1 MKLKSHLSHLFFLY
15 KRTSLKRYLT
25 SLSLRA
31 FFNIKKR
38 EQEKPIHFS
47 FQNKLQGWKM
57 YLEITWSEVKWSESR
72 SVMSDS
78 LRPHGL
84 YSPRNSSGQNTGV
97 GSLSLP
103 QGIFPIQG
111 SNWGLLLYRRILYQL
126 SHKGSCSEGKMERNH
141 RRVTAKQHFSLE
153 AAYMA
158 MPLQRVGTVC
168 WGSGFRD
175 RTPGKGPGWLPWR
188 CSEVASRT

>member
-1 MKLKSHLSHLFFLY
+1 MRCNKQWMKLKSHLSHLFFLY

-84 YSPRNSSGQNTGV
+84 YSPCNSPVQNTGV
-97 GSLSLP
+97 GSYCLL
-103 QGIFPIQG
+103 QGIFLTQV
-111 SNWGLLLYRRILYQL
+111 
-126 SHKGSCSEGKMERNH
+126 SHIAGRLFTSWAT
-141 RRVTAKQHFSLE
+141 RVAHKSHSQN
-153 AAYMA
+153 
-158 MPLQRVGTVC
+158 
-168 WGSGFRD
+168 
-175 RTPGKGPGWLPWR
+175 
-188 CSEVASRT
+188 